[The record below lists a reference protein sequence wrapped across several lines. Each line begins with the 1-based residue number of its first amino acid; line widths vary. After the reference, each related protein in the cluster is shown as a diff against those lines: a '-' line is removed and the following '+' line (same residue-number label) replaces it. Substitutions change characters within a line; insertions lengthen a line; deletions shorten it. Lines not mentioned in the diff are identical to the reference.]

1 MNKFPLHLLIGCVLS
16 AWAFPLQ
23 VRAQVEDEIRTWV
36 SQEGTTLKAKLLEI
50 KNANVVLQ
58 NETGTTFNVP
68 ISRLSLVDQTF
79 LRTWAQQHGLMIA
92 SESQPA
98 PVVPVP
104 AVTPTPAPEKTA
116 ELTSWPVVVSVDFT
130 KLDIVNGEQNAA
142 ERRFVY
148 RSGAFQFTS
157 QAPLT
162 GTVMRDVARDFE
174 LVKTLF
180 QTFPWNWEP
189 APKKNEP
196 FYLAELYETE
206 EDYIKSGG
214 GDNSSGWSKD
224 NLILTK
230 FKSLGLKK
238 VGGKYAKDPKS
249 DDDGSLVS
257 LICRLVMGDMRD
269 LCMPWS
275 AMGLEEF
282 LESAAYRNGLFNFPN
297 PERAIKARVNQVGAW
312 GAETDAARMV
322 EFLHT
327 PWSEYRDNSVDIRRQ
342 FFLDGMLLVYFFG
355 YLDDDGKGT
364 RLHQYYRAVAQE
376 AMSWRNASAPRNRGG
391 LRNSESALKHN
402 QILLAGRSKEQLQKE
417 ITEKFKTIGLKIK

>member
-1 MNKFPLHLLIGCVLS
+1 MNKYPLTLLIGCVLS
-16 AWAFPLQ
+16 AWALPVQ
-23 VRAQVEDEIRTWV
+23 AQVNDEIRTWV
-36 SQEGTTLKAKLLEI
+36 SQEGTTLKAKLMDL
-50 KNANVVLQ
+50 KDTNVVLQ
-58 NETGTTFNVP
+58 NEAGATFNVP
-68 ISRLSLVDQTF
+68 VSRLSLVDQTF
-79 LRTWAQQHGLMIA
+79 VRTWVQQRGLTMA
-92 SESQPA
+92 VDPA
-98 PVVPVP
+98 PVPVVMP
-104 AVTPTPAPEKTA
+104 TSTPANPVAST
-116 ELTSWPVVVSVDFT
+116 TWPVVVSVDIT
-130 KLDIVNGEQNAA
+130 KLNIVNGEQNAA

-162 GTVMRDVARDFE
+162 GTVMRDVSRDFE

-180 QTFPWNWEP
+180 QTFPWNWVP

-206 EDYIKSGG
+206 EDYIKAGG

-224 NLILTK
+224 NLVLTK

-249 DDDGSLVS
+249 DEDGSLVS
-257 LICRLVMGDMRD
+257 LICRLVMGDMRG

-275 AMGLEEF
+275 AMGMEEF
-282 LESAAYRNGLFNFPN
+282 LESVAYRNGLFNFPN
-297 PERAIKARVNQVGAW
+297 PERAIKARVNQVDEW
-312 GAETDAARMV
+312 GAETDVARMV

-376 AMSWRNASAPRNRGG
+376 AMSLRDSSSARNRSS
-391 LRNSESALKHN
+391 LRNSENALRHS
-402 QILLAGRSKEQLQKE
+402 QIVLAGRSKEQLQKE